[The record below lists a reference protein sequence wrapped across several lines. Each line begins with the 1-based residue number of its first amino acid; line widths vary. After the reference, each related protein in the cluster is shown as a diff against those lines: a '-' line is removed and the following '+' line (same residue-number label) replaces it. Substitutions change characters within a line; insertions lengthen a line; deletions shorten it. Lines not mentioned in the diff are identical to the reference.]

1 MGRPGRKRRLALE
14 DESWKLI
21 GDGVGTVEACRRLG
35 IDRTTG
41 YYWRA
46 HRGGLLRLD
55 SAQDTRSGRY
65 LSLLERERIGVLP
78 PEGLGVRAIAARLN
92 QAPSTISRELAR
104 NMRDADRG
112 RYDPGLAHARAP
124 GAGPRP

>member
-21 GDGVGTVEACRRLG
+21 GDGVGTVEACRRPG
-35 IDRTTG
+35 
-41 YYWRA
+41 RA
-46 HRGGLLRLD
+46 GGLD

>member
-46 HRGGLLRLD
+46 HRGGLAGSTLPRTPGRGGTYLCWSGSGSACCHLRVWV
-55 SAQDTRSGRY
+55 SARS
-65 LSLLERERIGVLP
+65 L
-78 PEGLGVRAIAARLN
+78 
-92 QAPSTISRELAR
+92 
-104 NMRDADRG
+104 RG
-112 RYDPGLAHARAP
+112 
-124 GAGPRP
+124 